1 MNAVDQSV
9 DKMKT
14 LPWMGRQVRN
24 TRRDDKPR
32 WNISKIT
39 YPNSRLGGPIHQ
51 LLKGRFIQL
60 VRKGRMQHPWTYSV
74 AIGPSVQTQ
83 VKLVRFDQRGFS
95 RLSMS
100 SRDNSGIYEMKY
112 RSFPARSSTSHK
124 SLTVRGQSG
133 DFAASASSFPLSRWA
148 LSDVLGGGPLQA
160 LGDCHLR
167 LLLWWFASSSV
178 RTLLAPMFGTLLGRL
193 NGDFGERWLYRSAHN
208 KTRQLLHLHEIK
220 QICKTRAR
228 GQSV

>member
-1 MNAVDQSV
+1 MNAIDQSV

-14 LPWMGRQVRN
+14 LPRTGRQVRN
-24 TRRDDKPR
+24 TGRDDRPR
-32 WNISKIT
+32 RNISKIA

-60 VRKGRMQHPWTYSV
+60 VRKGRMQHPWTYSA
-74 AIGPSVQTQ
+74 AIGPSVQTRIE
-83 VKLVRFDQRGFS
+83 LVRFDQRGFS
-95 RLSMS
+95 ELSTS
-100 SRDNSGIYEMKY
+100 SRDNSGICEMKY

-124 SLTVRGQSG
+124 SLMVRGQSG

-148 LSDVLGGGPLQA
+148 LSDVPGGGPLRA

-167 LLLWWFASSSV
+167 LLLWWFASSSA
-178 RTLLAPMFGTLLGRL
+178 RKLLAPMFGTLLDRL